1 MDLIDHQREVTISKS
16 IGEILVERTGKID
29 TPEIYSNS
37 KEVLM
42 MYPNDYSV
50 VIREKNSKKHAEVKV
65 YYGVGE
71 VTNKFFKGRANR
83 KVRVDSIIAF
93 NKFIEEIK

>member
-1 MDLIDHQREVTISKS
+1 MDLIDHQKEVAISKS
-16 IGEILVERTGKID
+16 IGEILVERAGKIN

-50 VIREKNSKKHAEVKV
+50 VIKEKNSKKHAEVRV

-71 VTNKFFKGRANR
+71 VTNSFFKGRSNR

-93 NKFIEEIK
+93 NKFIEGIK